1 MCGIIQQ
8 LQGIKSSGIYLL
20 VGTFPESPDFRKTNL
35 PQYSIENLF
44 CHSQGTFFF
53 LCVCIEYPNDH
64 NKPSL
69 IKPYCDLYNQ
79 ATSLEQPA
87 ANWPNLGEIARCS
100 QVTSLLQL
108 IGCQTGCSRS
118 LKCLQHDQGTA
129 FFPDTAM
136 CSWKEDTLPRHFLC
150 VPHFVV
156 GPVGICTLQAV
167 DTSMVGNEDQR
178 A

>member
-1 MCGIIQQ
+1 MCGTIQQ
-8 LQGIKSSGIYLL
+8 LQGISHLASICLSARFQSLL
-20 VGTFPESPDFRKTNL
+20 ISERLNYHSTQLKT
-35 PQYSIENLF
+35 YSVIAKVLF
-44 CHSQGTFFF
+44 SF
-53 LCVCIEYPNDH
+53 CVCVLNTQMI
-64 NKPSL
+64 SL
-69 IKPYCDLYNQ
+69 IKPYCDLYKQ

-156 GPVGICTLQAV
+156 GPVGICTL
-167 DTSMVGNEDQR
+167 
-178 A
+178 